1 MVKDSKWNRW
11 FGKALDRLLSVLM
24 VVGVTGTPMC
34 ALADGTG
41 PFGYP
46 NLLANPDFEH
56 ATIAANS
63 NSGNWGWFSDGK
75 VSVTGW
81 TGSGRAGVA
90 KFGNPTWDPFL
101 PDTDNYFVFIQMKK
115 DFADG
120 ASYIEQTVTPEATGL
135 YAFTCQYAT
144 RWTYNPNA
152 MRLGFS
158 VVCGNVTNE
167 LEEAALLAGD
177 SRFRNAMRYVTL
189 EAGRSYTFR
198 LYGVAESGTAD
209 VDRTAIIGSCS
220 LELLP
225 AADRTISSDYH
236 LTTDEDW
243 SAQSVAIAA
252 GVKIHLDGHTLKIG
266 YVRPDGNGDAPAFT
280 DETQTPGVLC
290 VTAPEGETIPN
301 PGWCVAGGAT
311 LVKEGSGTLAW
322 RGGTVGEDAPILVTN
337 GLFRLDTWPMNI
349 FGEGGTFT
357 IRGKGQY
364 DVHFGWN
371 ALQAPSYARTF
382 YIEGDGPDGSGAI
395 VNNAS
400 LNKSSCHFSTA
411 IMTGDATIGG
421 TSRIDFRGTGVGLY
435 GTNMTLTVKNKKLA
449 FCEGESHL
457 DCARVIVDADGELE
471 PCNNGGI
478 LDVPQGVLLVN
489 GGTLSSWANGT
500 QSLGLSV
507 TAGEGGGTIR
517 RAQSWYRIIGPVTV
531 TAGNTLD
538 CENGGPWYEGAITNE
553 TGSTFKI
560 GGDLFATGGIFRN
573 DGDVIHTAGKL
584 YFGSRDDYTHPCSV
598 ENNGVVR
605 STGGNFYFRYENSA
619 HGAGLFDL
627 AGSTATMEGD
637 LSDFTGVVRVSGGT
651 ASLASV
657 TNFPGTL
664 KLAGGKVTSSLA
676 EVATDVVFDLTEQT
690 ASINIE
696 ALGYTTLPEGKAITI
711 DLRGRDIAVGDK
723 LLSWTSVP
731 SLVFSLDAETAQNGV
746 PLVST
751 PVGLYYGVN
760 TTDAIY
766 ATWTGAAENGE
777 YGDARN
783 WTCLNSANEV
793 IENGLPNYETI
804 VTLGADVPI
813 GGWETFVAASQIGPI
828 DLNGHR
834 IVIHG
839 ANGNSPALALT
850 NTSTSARSEIR
861 FTLGAGTNFLKTA
874 SLVLA
879 GNIALA
885 VDGAGKFTWN
895 AGTLA
900 ADIPITVSGG
910 TFKLGVTTA
919 DVFGASGTITVN
931 GTGQFDINYSAS
943 GKSSPV
949 RKKTFYIEGDGP
961 DGSGAI
967 VNNATGNAYGYHL
980 EKVVMT
986 GDATIG
992 GISRIDFRGNNYG
1005 IDGAEHTITIK
1016 NTGMIAFCGGTAYL
1030 TCKDVVVTEG
1040 GVFQPC
1046 SGCVMNVSGSL
1057 YIVNEG
1063 IFANYSSKNITQ
1075 AFSFP
1080 VVADDG
1086 GGVIRSDN
1094 YWYRLNGPLTVKS
1107 GSTLS
1112 CTSDAPWYGGA
1123 ITNETDA
1130 TLNISGEFSAIGRI
1144 FKNDGTVNHTAAKF
1158 VLGHRDNANT
1168 PCLVENNGTI
1178 KTTGGTFIFKA
1189 ESSMTGTGTLE
1200 LAGGSP
1206 SVKGALSG
1214 FTGTIRVSGAT
1225 ATIDNIA
1232 TFPGTLVLAD
1242 GEVSTSLA
1250 SVTCGVVFDISDK
1263 TETFA
1268 VPGSWLALPSGSEVL
1283 VDVGER
1289 ELQYG
1294 DRLLSWTTAPSNV
1307 SFKLLGEHKGV
1318 LRKDATGVVYEKIKG
1333 IVITVR

>member
-1 MVKDSKWNRW
+1 M
-11 FGKALDRLLSVLM
+11 F
-24 VVGVTGTPMC
+24 
-34 ALADGTG
+34 ADGTG

-46 NLLANPDFEH
+46 NLFLNSDFES
-56 ATIAANS
+56 ATIASNS
-63 NSGNWGWFSDGK
+63 NSGKWGYFKNGK
-75 VSVTGW
+75 VTLNGW
-81 TGSGRAGVA
+81 AGYGNAGVA
-90 KFGNPTWDPFL
+90 KFDNSTWDPFL
-101 PDTDNYFVFIQMKK
+101 PDTDNFFVFIQMGKG
-115 DFADG
+115 FADG
-120 ASYIEQTVTPEATGL
+120 ASYVEQTVTPGATGL

-144 RWTYNPNA
+144 RWTYNHNA

-158 VVCGNVTNE
+158 VFCGTVTNE

-177 SRFRNAMRYVTL
+177 SRFRNVMRYVTL

-198 LYGVAESGTAD
+198 LYGIAESGDAD
-209 VDRTAIIGSCS
+209 VDRTAVIGSCS

-225 AADRTISSDYH
+225 ATDRVISADYH

-371 ALQAPSYARTF
+371 NLQAPSYARTF

-500 QSLGLSV
+500 QSLDLSV

-538 CENGGPWYEGAITNE
+538 CENGGPWYDGAITNE

-627 AGSTATMEGD
+627 AGSTATMEDD

-723 LLSWTSVP
+723 LLSWTLVP

-861 FTLGAGTNFLKTA
+861 FTLGAGTNFVKTA

-931 GTGQFDINYSAS
+931 GTGQFDLNYSVS
-943 GKSSPV
+943 GGSSPV

-961 DGSGAI
+961 DGAGAI

-1094 YWYRLNGPLTVKS
+1094 YWYSLNRPLTVKS

-1112 CTSDAPWYGGA
+1112 CTSNAPWYGGA

-1130 TLNISGEFSAIGRI
+1130 TLNISGEFSACGGI
-1144 FKNDGTVNHTAAKF
+1144 FRNDGTVNHTAAKF
-1158 VLGHRDNANT
+1158 VLGHRDNANS
-1168 PCLVENNGTI
+1168 PCRVENNGTI

-1206 SVKGALSG
+1206 SVEGTLSG
-1214 FTGTIRVSGAT
+1214 FTGTIRVSSAT
-1225 ATIDNIA
+1225 ATINNIA

-1242 GEVSTSLA
+1242 GVVSTSLA

-1263 TETFA
+1263 AETFA
-1268 VPGSWLALPSGSEVL
+1268 VPGSWLTLPSGKDVL

-1307 SFKLLGEHKGV
+1307 RFKLLGEHKGV
-1318 LRKDATGVVYEKIKG
+1318 LRKDATGVVYEKPKG
-1333 IVITVR
+1333 IVIIFR

>member
-1 MVKDSKWNRW
+1 MLAV
-11 FGKALDRLLSVLM
+11 LS
-24 VVGVTGTPMC
+24 
-34 ALADGTG
+34 ASAEGTG

-46 NLLANPDFEH
+46 NLLVNHDFES
-56 ATIAANS
+56 ATIAAES
-63 NSGNWGWFSDGK
+63 NSGNWGYFKDGK
-75 VSVTGW
+75 VSLTGW
-81 TGSGRAGVA
+81 TGDGNAGVA
-90 KFGNPTWDPFL
+90 KFDNPTWDPFL
-101 PDTDNYFVFIQMKK
+101 PDADGYFAFVQMAEGS
-115 DFADG
+115 ADG

-135 YAFTCQYAT
+135 YAFTCQYAP
-144 RWTYNPNA
+144 RWTHHSDA

-167 LEEAALLAGD
+167 LEEAVLLRRD
-177 SRFRNAMRYVTL
+177 SRFRNVMRYVTL

-198 LYGVAESGTAD
+198 LYGIAESGDAD

-220 LELLP
+220 LEHLP
-225 AADRTISSDYH
+225 AADRAISADYH

-243 SAQSVAIAA
+243 SAQTVAIAA

-266 YVRPDGNGDAPAFT
+266 YVRPDGNGAAPEFT
-280 DETQTPGVLC
+280 DETASPGVLC
-290 VTAPEGETIPN
+290 VAVPEDETLPN
-301 PGWCVAGGAT
+301 PGWCVTGGAT
-311 LVKEGSGTLAW
+311 LVKDGSGTLAW
-322 RGGTVGEDAPILVTN
+322 RGGTVAEDAPILVTN
-337 GLFRLDTWPMNI
+337 GLFRLDTWPMDV
-349 FGEGGTFT
+349 FGTSGTFT
-357 IRGKGQY
+357 IRDKGQY
-364 DVHFGWN
+364 DVHFCW
-371 ALQAPSYARTF
+371 ARELQAPSYARTF

-395 VNNAS
+395 VNNAT
-400 LNKSSCHFSTA
+400 LNKDAQHFSTA

-457 DCARVIVDADGELE
+457 DCARVVVDADGELE

-478 LDVPQGVLLVN
+478 LDVPQGILLVN

-500 QSLGLSV
+500 QSLDLSV

-517 RAQSWYRIIGPVTV
+517 RAQSWYGIIGPVTV

-538 CENGGPWYEGAITNE
+538 CENGGPWYDGAITNE

-573 DGDVIHTAGKL
+573 DGSVIHTAGKF
-584 YFGSRDDYTHPCSV
+584 YFGSRDDHNYPCRV
-598 ENNGVVR
+598 ENNSVIR

-651 ASLASV
+651 ASLVSV

-676 EVATDVVFDLTEQT
+676 EVTTDVVFDLTEQT

-696 ALGYTTLPEGKAITI
+696 TLGYTTLPDGKAITI

-723 LLSWTSVP
+723 LLTWTKVP
-731 SLVFSLDAETAQNGV
+731 SLVFSLDSETAQGGV

-751 PVGLYYGVN
+751 PIGLYYGAN

-766 ATWTGAAENGE
+766 ATWTGAADNGDWN
-777 YGDARN
+777 DAGN
-783 WTCLNSANEV
+783 WTCIDSV
-793 IENGLPNYETI
+793 GGTIPGGVPTFETHL
-804 VTLGADVPI
+804 TLGADVPL
-813 GGWETFVAASQIGPI
+813 GGWEAFSSAAQTGPI

-839 ANGNSPALALT
+839 ANGDSPALSIT
-850 NTSTSARSEIR
+850 NTSTSARAEIR
-861 FTLGAGTNFLKTA
+861 FTLGAGTNFVKTA
-874 SLVLA
+874 NLVLA
-879 GNIALA
+879 GNISLA
-885 VDGAGKFTWN
+885 VDGEGMFTWSG
-895 AGTLA
+895 GTLA

-910 TFKLGVTTA
+910 VFKLGVTTA
-919 DVFGASGTITVN
+919 DVFGTSGTITVN
-931 GTGQFDINYSAS
+931 GTGQFDINYSS
-943 GKSSPV
+943 GGNSSPV
-949 RKKTFYIEGDGP
+949 RKRTFYIEGDGP

-1005 IDGAEHTITIK
+1005 IDGAEHTLTIK

-1030 TCKDVVVTEG
+1030 ACKDVVVTEG

-1057 YIVNEG
+1057 YIVNDG
-1063 IFANYSSKNITQ
+1063 IFGNYSSNNITQ
-1075 AFSFP
+1075 AFAFP

-1094 YWYRLNGPLTVKS
+1094 YWYRLNGALTVKS

-1112 CTSDAPWYGGA
+1112 CISGAPWYGGA
-1123 ITNETDA
+1123 ITNEADA
-1130 TLNISGEFSAIGRI
+1130 TLNISGEFSACGGI
-1144 FKNDGTVNHTAAKF
+1144 FRNDGTVNHTAAKF
-1158 VLGHRDNANT
+1158 VLGHRDNANA
-1168 PCLVENNGTI
+1168 PCAVENNGTI
-1178 KTTGGTFIFKA
+1178 KTTGGTFQFKA

-1242 GEVSTSLA
+1242 GVVSTSLA
-1250 SVTCGVVFDISDK
+1250 SVTCGIVFDISDK

-1268 VPGSWLALPSGSEVL
+1268 VPGSWLTLPSGSEVL
-1283 VDVGER
+1283 VDVGSR

-1294 DRLLSWTTAPSNV
+1294 DTLLSWETAPSNV
-1307 SFKLLGEHKGV
+1307 RFKLQGEYKGI
-1318 LRKDATGVVYEKIKG
+1318 LRKGNDGLVYARNPGMMIF
-1333 IVITVR
+1333 IQ

>member
-1 MVKDSKWNRW
+1 MRKSAKTARGRQG
-11 FGKALDRLLSVLM
+11 GKSLSYLL
-24 VVGVTGTPMC
+24 VGLICLGAATVF
-34 ALADGTG
+34 ADGTG

-63 NSGNWGWFSDGK
+63 NNGNWGRFSDGK

-81 TGSGRAGVA
+81 TGSGKAGVA
-90 KFGNPTWDPFL
+90 KFGNSTWDPFL
-101 PDTDNYFVFIQMKK
+101 PDTDNYFVFIQMTKG
-115 DFADG
+115 FADG

-167 LEEAALLAGD
+167 LEEAVLLAGD
-177 SRFRNAMRYVTL
+177 SRFRNVMRYVTL

-198 LYGVAESGTAD
+198 LYGIAESGDAD
-209 VDRTAIIGSCS
+209 VDRTAVIGSCS

-225 AADRTISSDYH
+225 ATDRVISADYH

-252 GVKIHLDGHTLKIG
+252 GVKVHLDGHTLKIG
-266 YVRPDGNGDAPAFT
+266 YVRPDGNGDAPEFT
-280 DETQTPGVLC
+280 DETQMPGVLC
-290 VTAPEGETIPN
+290 VTAPEDETIPN

-337 GLFRLDTWPMNI
+337 GLFRLDTWPMNV
-349 FGEGGTFT
+349 FGTNGTFT

-364 DVHFGWN
+364 DIHFCWN
-371 ALQAPSYARTF
+371 DLQSPSYARTF

-400 LNKSSCHFSTA
+400 LNKTACHFSTA

-435 GTNMTLTVKNKKLA
+435 GTNMTLIVKNKKLA
-449 FCEGESHL
+449 FCKGESHL
-457 DCARVIVDADGELE
+457 DCARVVVDADGELE

-478 LDVPQGVLLVN
+478 LDVPQGILLVN
-489 GGTLSSWANGT
+489 GGALSSWATRNTT
-500 QSLGLSV
+500 QTFNFPVSI
-507 TAGEGGGTIR
+507 GEGGGKILT
-517 RAQSWYRIIGPVTV
+517 ASYWYRISAPVTV

-538 CENGGPWYEGAITNE
+538 CPTDGPWYGGAITNE
-553 TGSTFKI
+553 TDATINI
-560 GGDLFATGGIFRN
+560 GGDFFATGGIFKN
-573 DGDVIHTAGKL
+573 DGTVVHTAKSF
-584 YFGSRDDYTHPCSV
+584 YFGSRDDQTHPCRV
-598 ENNGVVR
+598 ENNGVFRTV
-605 STGGNFYFRYENSA
+605 GGNFYFRSENHA
-619 HGAGLFDL
+619 HGAGTFDL
-627 AGSTATMEGD
+627 AGSTATLEGD
-637 LSDFTGVVRVSGGT
+637 LSDFTGVIRVSGGT
-651 ASLASV
+651 ASIASV

-664 KLAGGKVTSSLA
+664 KLAGGKVTTSLA

-690 ASINIE
+690 TSINIE
-696 ALGYTTLPEGKAITI
+696 KLGYTTLPNGKAITI
-711 DLRGRDIAVGDK
+711 DLRGRSLAVGDK

-731 SLVFSLDAETAQNGV
+731 SFVFSLDEETAQSGV

-766 ATWTGAAENGE
+766 ATWTGAADNGD

-783 WTCLNSANEV
+783 WTCLNSVNEV
-793 IENGLPNYETI
+793 VENGLPNYETI

-850 NTSTSARSEIR
+850 NTSTSARAEIR
-861 FTLGAGTNFLKTA
+861 FTLGAGTNFVKTA

-879 GNIALA
+879 GNISLV
-885 VDGAGKFTWN
+885 VDGEGVFTWN

-900 ADIPITVSGG
+900 ADIPIIVSGG
-910 TFKLGVTTA
+910 TFKLGVATA
-919 DVFGASGTITVN
+919 DVFGASGTITMN
-931 GTGQFDINYSAS
+931 GTGQFDLNYSVS

-961 DGSGAI
+961 DGAGAI
-967 VNNATGNAYGYHL
+967 VNNATSNKYGNHL
-980 EKVVMT
+980 EHVVLT

-1005 IDGAEHTITIK
+1005 IDGAGRTLTIK
-1016 NTGMIAFCGGTAYL
+1016 NRGCIAFCGGTAYL

-1063 IFANYSSKNITQ
+1063 IFANYSSKNVTQ

-1130 TLNISGEFSAIGRI
+1130 TLNISGEFSACGGI
-1144 FKNDGTVNHTAAKF
+1144 FRNDGTVNHTADKF
-1158 VLGHRDNANT
+1158 VLGHRDNANS
-1168 PCLVENNGTI
+1168 PCRVENNGTI

-1206 SVKGALSG
+1206 SVAGALSG

-1225 ATIDNIA
+1225 ATINNIA

-1242 GEVSTSLA
+1242 GVVSTSLA

-1268 VPGSWLALPSGSEVL
+1268 VPGSWLTLPSGSEVL

-1307 SFKLLGEHKGV
+1307 RFKLLGEHKGV
-1318 LRKDATGVVYEKIKG
+1318 LRKDATGVVYEKPKG
-1333 IVITVR
+1333 TVIIFR

>member
-1 MVKDSKWNRW
+1 
-11 FGKALDRLLSVLM
+11 
-24 VVGVTGTPMC
+24 
-34 ALADGTG
+34 
-41 PFGYP
+41 
-46 NLLANPDFEH
+46 
-56 ATIAANS
+56 
-63 NSGNWGWFSDGK
+63 
-75 VSVTGW
+75 
-81 TGSGRAGVA
+81 
-90 KFGNPTWDPFL
+90 
-101 PDTDNYFVFIQMKK
+101 
-115 DFADG
+115 
-120 ASYIEQTVTPEATGL
+120 
-135 YAFTCQYAT
+135 
-144 RWTYNPNA
+144 

-177 SRFRNAMRYVTL
+177 SRFRNAMRDVTL
-189 EAGRSYTFR
+189 EAGHAYTFR
-198 LYGVAESGTAD
+198 LYGIAESGDAD
-209 VDRTAIIGSCS
+209 VDRTAVIGSCS

-225 AADRTISSDYH
+225 ATVRVISADYH

-252 GVKIHLDGHTLKIG
+252 GVKVHLDGHTLKIG
-266 YVRPDGNGDAPAFT
+266 YVRPDGNGDAPEFT

-290 VTAPEGETIPN
+290 VTAPEDETIPN

-371 ALQAPSYARTF
+371 NLQAPSYARTF

-500 QSLGLSV
+500 QSLDLSV

-517 RAQSWYRIIGPVTV
+517 RAQSWYKIIGPVTV

-538 CENGGPWYEGAITNE
+538 CENGGPWYDGAITNE

-1005 IDGAEHTITIK
+1005 IDGAEHTLTIK

-1030 TCKDVVVTEG
+1030 TCKDVVVTEC

-1057 YIVNEG
+1057 YIVNNG
-1063 IFANYSSKNITQ
+1063 IFANYSSKNVTQ

-1094 YWYRLNGPLTVKS
+1094 YWYGLNGSLTVKS

-1158 VLGHRDNANT
+1158 VLGHRDNANA

-1242 GEVSTSLA
+1242 GEVSMSLA

-1268 VPGSWLALPSGSEVL
+1268 VPGSWLALPSGKEVL

-1307 SFKLLGEHKGV
+1307 RFKLLGEHKGV
-1318 LRKDATGVVYEKIKG
+1318 LRKDATGVVYEKTKG
-1333 IVITVR
+1333 IVIIVR

>member
-81 TGSGRAGVA
+81 TGFGRAGVA
-90 KFGNPTWDPFL
+90 KFGNSTWDPFL

-115 DFADG
+115 GFADG

-198 LYGVAESGTAD
+198 LYGTAESGDAD
-209 VDRTAIIGSCS
+209 VDRTAVIGSCS

-225 AADRTISSDYH
+225 ATDRTISADYH

-252 GVKIHLDGHTLKIG
+252 GVKVHLDGHTLKIG
-266 YVRPDGNGDAPAFT
+266 YVRPDGNGDAPEFT

-290 VTAPEGETIPN
+290 VTAPEDETIPN
-301 PGWCVAGGAT
+301 PGWCVTGGAT

-500 QSLGLSV
+500 QSLDLSV

-538 CENGGPWYEGAITNE
+538 CENGGPWYDGAITNE

-619 HGAGLFDL
+619 HGAGLFNL

-980 EKVVMT
+980 EKVSISV
-986 GDATIG
+986 ATITESTARS
-992 GISRIDFRGNNYG
+992 ILSRSRTRG
-1005 IDGAEHTITIK
+1005 
-1016 NTGMIAFCGGTAYL
+1016 
-1030 TCKDVVVTEG
+1030 
-1040 GVFQPC
+1040 
-1046 SGCVMNVSGSL
+1046 
-1057 YIVNEG
+1057 
-1063 IFANYSSKNITQ
+1063 
-1075 AFSFP
+1075 
-1080 VVADDG
+1080 
-1086 GGVIRSDN
+1086 
-1094 YWYRLNGPLTVKS
+1094 
-1107 GSTLS
+1107 
-1112 CTSDAPWYGGA
+1112 
-1123 ITNETDA
+1123 
-1130 TLNISGEFSAIGRI
+1130 
-1144 FKNDGTVNHTAAKF
+1144 
-1158 VLGHRDNANT
+1158 
-1168 PCLVENNGTI
+1168 
-1178 KTTGGTFIFKA
+1178 
-1189 ESSMTGTGTLE
+1189 
-1200 LAGGSP
+1200 
-1206 SVKGALSG
+1206 
-1214 FTGTIRVSGAT
+1214 
-1225 ATIDNIA
+1225 
-1232 TFPGTLVLAD
+1232 
-1242 GEVSTSLA
+1242 
-1250 SVTCGVVFDISDK
+1250 
-1263 TETFA
+1263 
-1268 VPGSWLALPSGSEVL
+1268 
-1283 VDVGER
+1283 
-1289 ELQYG
+1289 
-1294 DRLLSWTTAPSNV
+1294 
-1307 SFKLLGEHKGV
+1307 
-1318 LRKDATGVVYEKIKG
+1318 
-1333 IVITVR
+1333 